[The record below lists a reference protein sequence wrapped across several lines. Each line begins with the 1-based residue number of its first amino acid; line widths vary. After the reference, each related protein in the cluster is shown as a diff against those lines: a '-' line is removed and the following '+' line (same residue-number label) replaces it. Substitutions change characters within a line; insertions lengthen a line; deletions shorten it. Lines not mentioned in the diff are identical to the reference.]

1 MIDCENDATLFLNIK
16 NGKKKKKKHMDIL
29 ESIYWLLFALIPGT
43 SQL

>member
-16 NGKKKKKKHMDIL
+16 NGKKKKKHMDIL